1 LLCDLNEKIKSSN
14 DKFLKDILNS
24 KPMEKFDVIVIGTGS
39 GSTVAKRCAEAGKK
53 TAIIDYLPYGGT
65 CALRGCDPKKVLVGL
80 AHILSL
86 NKQLQGKGIASL
98 ATASWKDLMEF
109 KKSFTEPVP
118 VKREKALKS
127 AGITTY
133 HGRAHFIS
141 ENTLQVNEN
150 ILQAEKFVIAN
161 GAKPRKLS
169 IPGEE
174 LFIDSTAFLELQELP
189 DEILFVGGG
198 YIAFEFAHI
207 VSSFGVKATIV
218 HRGERPLENFDAD
231 LVKLLMKASEAA
243 GIRIILKTNVK
254 RISKENGRLLVHA
267 EQEGTEKIFS
277 TMLAVHSAGRT
288 ADIDDLRLEKVNVS
302 VGKKG
307 IEVNEYMQSVSNPD
321 FYACGDANDKGLP
334 LTPVGGKEAVVLSS
348 NLIKG
353 NHLKIDYGHIPSNV
367 FSIPPLASVGLTE
380 AAAKIQKLNY
390 RVNYEET
397 TGWYASKRLN
407 ETVSAFKILIDNES
421 DQILGAHLLG
431 NNAEET
437 VNIFAVAMNTGLKA
451 SELKKTI
458 FSYPTNASDIV
469 YML

>member
-1 LLCDLNEKIKSSN
+1 
-14 DKFLKDILNS
+14 
-24 KPMEKFDVIVIGTGS
+24 MEKFDVIVIGTGS
-39 GSTVAKRCAEAGKK
+39 GSSVAQRCAIAGKK
-53 TAIIDYLPYGGT
+53 SAIIDYLPYGGT

-80 AHILSL
+80 AHVLSL
-86 NKQLQGKGIASL
+86 NKQLQGKGL
-98 ATASWKDLMEF
+98 GTPTTALWKDLIEF
-109 KKSFTEPVP
+109 KKTFTEPVP
-118 VKREKALKS
+118 GKRENLLKS
-127 AGITTY
+127 AGVTTY

-141 ENTLQVNEN
+141 ENTLQINED
-150 ILQAEKFVIAN
+150 ILQAKKFVIAN

-174 LFIDSTAFLELQELP
+174 LLIDSTAFLELQELP
-189 DEILFVGGG
+189 KEILFVGGG

-218 HRGERPLENFDAD
+218 HRGERPLENFDSD

-243 GIRIILKTNVK
+243 GIKIILKTNVTG
-254 RISKENGRLLVHA
+254 ISKENGRLLIQA
-267 EQEGTEKIFS
+267 EQEGKEISFS
-277 TMLAVHSAGRT
+277 TLLAVHSAGRT

-307 IEVNEYMQSVSNPD
+307 VEVNEYMQSVSNPD
-321 FYACGDANDKGLP
+321 IYACGDANDKGIP
-334 LTPVGGKEAVVLSS
+334 LTPVGGKEAIVLSN
-348 NLIKG
+348 NLLKG

-367 FSIPPLASVGLTE
+367 FSLPPLASVGLTE
-380 AAAKIQKLNY
+380 DAAKIQKLNY

-397 TGWYASKRLN
+397 TGWNASKRLN
-407 ETVSAFKILIDNES
+407 EPVTAFKVLIDKETS
-421 DQILGAHLLG
+421 LILGAHLLG

-437 VNIFAVAMNTGLKA
+437 INIFAVAMNAGLKA

>member
-1 LLCDLNEKIKSSN
+1 
-14 DKFLKDILNS
+14 
-24 KPMEKFDVIVIGTGS
+24 MEKFDVIVIGTGS
-39 GSTVAKRCAEAGKK
+39 GSVVAQRCAKAGKK
-53 TAIIDYLPYGGT
+53 TAIIDSFPYGGT

-80 AHILSL
+80 THVLSL
-86 NKQLQGKGIASL
+86 NKQLQGKGLAST
-98 ATASWKDLMEF
+98 ASASWKDLMEF
-109 KKSFTEPVP
+109 KKTFTEPVAS
-118 VKREKALKS
+118 KRENKLKNL
-127 AGITTY
+127 GVTTF

-141 ENTLQVNEN
+141 ENTLQINED
-150 ILQAEKFVIAN
+150 ILQAKKFVIAN

-174 LFIDSTAFLELQELP
+174 LLIDSTAFLELPGLP

-198 YIAFEFAHI
+198 YIAFEFASI
-207 VSSFGVKATIV
+207 VSSFGVKATVV
-218 HRGERPLENFDAD
+218 HRGELPLENFDSE
-231 LVKLLMKASEAA
+231 LVKLLVKESEVA
-243 GIRIILKTNVK
+243 GIKIILKTNVK
-254 RISKENGRLLVHA
+254 GISKENDRFLIHA
-267 EQEGTEKIFS
+267 EQEGKEKIFS
-277 TMLAVHSAGRT
+277 TSLAVHAAGRT
-288 ADIDDLRLEKVNVS
+288 ADIDDLSLEKVNVS

-334 LTPVGGKEAVVLSS
+334 LTPVGGKEAIVLAG
-348 NLIKG
+348 NLLNG

-367 FSIPPLASVGLTE
+367 FSVPPLASVGLTE
-380 AAAKIQKLNY
+380 DAAKIQKLNFK
-390 RVNYEET
+390 VKFEET
-397 TGWYASKRLN
+397 TGWFASKRLN
-407 ETVSAFKILIDNES
+407 ESVSAFKVLVDKET

-437 VNIFAVAMNTGLKA
+437 INIFAVAMNAGLKA